1 MSERS
6 ENNLK
11 ARVSTVSAARKRH
24 YSALTSELWAPSARG
39 RSPQRRNLVMA
50 QGHLIMAPIFKPAH
64 QHQSGSYLEEL
75 HDLRLCH
82 PPWIKP
88 FITRWHFCPVL
99 NACTP
104 WESDEASETWR
115 VMDNPLLCKGW
126 QSMCCGGRWGRG
138 LWGCLAVTSRPC
150 QPLRLADAF
159 VSELI
164 PVPDPPSRSTPP
176 PHLTWGGGQPA
187 EEKSP
192 TADGATYAIW
202 PIQALCPCHMSL
214 TLVLWLKHFKT
225 EPFICGWD
233 KKREGKG
240 VRKSWHSLSSLQL
253 GILWKG
259 WHQEKN
265 KIKGQQKQSTPL
277 HTHKKRLPCTP
288 TVPLTTLLL
297 MKHSGPPGGDKTKR
311 PSP

>member
-1 MSERS
+1 MNALHGCKSCT
-6 ENNLK
+6 
-11 ARVSTVSAARKRH
+11 ARY
-24 YSALTSELWAPSARG
+24 YSALTSEMWTLSTRG
-39 RSPQRRNLVMA
+39 HLLQLRNLVMA
-50 QGHLIMAPIFKPAH
+50 QGHLIMAPIFKLAH

-104 WESDEASETWR
+104 WESDEASGTWR

-126 QSMCCGGRWGRG
+126 QSVCCGGRGVGGGTWPWLPGHANRFA
-138 LWGCLAVTSRPC
+138 WQMPSSQRCLPS
-150 QPLRLADAF
+150 
-159 VSELI
+159 LI
-164 PVPDPPSRSTPP
+164 PVPTP
-176 PHLTWGGGQPA
+176 LTWGGEQPG

-192 TADGATYAIW
+192 TADGATYAGW

-225 EPFICGWD
+225 EPFSCGWD
-233 KKREGKG
+233 TKKEKG

-253 GILWKG
+253 EILWKG

-265 KIKGQQKQSTPL
+265 KIKGQQKQSTPP
-277 HTHKKRLPCTP
+277 HTQKKGCHA
-288 TVPLTTLLL
+288 PL
-297 MKHSGPPGGDKTKR
+297 R
-311 PSP
+311 FPSPLFSL